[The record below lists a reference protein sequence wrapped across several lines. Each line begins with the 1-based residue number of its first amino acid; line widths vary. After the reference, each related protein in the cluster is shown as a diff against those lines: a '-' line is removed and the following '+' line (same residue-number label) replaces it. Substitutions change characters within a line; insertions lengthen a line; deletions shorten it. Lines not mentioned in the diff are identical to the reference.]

1 MRLIRYNV
9 WGLWHVRNLCKHLY
23 NNFTA
28 EWGGAFGMKYDF
40 RVGDYVEDVTGRVG
54 YIQSI
59 CQCEQ
64 CKARGFYE
72 PFVLYTDGNG
82 DYITAYEYEKGFP
95 GYKRIGQYTFAQAV
109 QVPQSVQVPKIDKL
123 IYTDETAI
131 LWKLNELVD
140 AVNEL
145 RMRDAKES
153 KDD

>member
-1 MRLIRYNV
+1 
-9 WGLWHVRNLCKHLY
+9 
-23 NNFTA
+23 
-28 EWGGAFGMKYDF
+28 MKYDF

-72 PFVLYTDGNG
+72 PFILYKDGNS
-82 DYITAYEYEKGFP
+82 DCITVYEYEKGFP
-95 GYKRIGQYTFAQAV
+95 GYKRIGQYDFTKKAEDKDND
-109 QVPQSVQVPKIDKL
+109 KIEPL
-123 IYTDETAI
+123 ACETASDYSNE
-131 LWKLNELVD
+131 KLRKKINELVD

-145 RMRDAKES
+145 RMRDEKES

>member
-1 MRLIRYNV
+1 
-9 WGLWHVRNLCKHLY
+9 
-23 NNFTA
+23 
-28 EWGGAFGMKYDF
+28 MKYDF

-64 CKARGFYE
+64 CNVRSFYE
-72 PFVLYTDGNG
+72 PFVLYTDGNS
-82 DYITAYEYEKGFP
+82 DYITVYEYENGFP
-95 GYKRIGQYTFAQAV
+95 GYKRIGQYDFTKKAEDKDDD
-109 QVPQSVQVPKIDKL
+109 KIEPLD
-123 IYTDETAI
+123 YTERTLRETSSGAI
-131 LWKLNELVD
+131 LRAYMKKINELVD

>member
-1 MRLIRYNV
+1 
-9 WGLWHVRNLCKHLY
+9 
-23 NNFTA
+23 
-28 EWGGAFGMKYDF
+28 MKYDF
-40 RVGDYVEDVTGRVG
+40 RVGDYVEDVAGRVG

-72 PFVLYTDGNG
+72 PFVLYTDGNS
-82 DYITAYEYEKGFP
+82 DYITAYEYENGFP
-95 GYKRIGQYTFAQAV
+95 GYKRIGQYDFTKKAEDKDDD
-109 QVPQSVQVPKIDKL
+109 KIEPL
-123 IYTDETAI
+123 ACETASDYSNE
-131 LWKLNELVD
+131 KLRKKINELVD

>member
-1 MRLIRYNV
+1 
-9 WGLWHVRNLCKHLY
+9 
-23 NNFTA
+23 
-28 EWGGAFGMKYDF
+28 MKYDF

-72 PFVLYTDGNG
+72 PFVLYTDGNS
-82 DYITAYEYEKGFP
+82 DCITVYEYEKGLP
-95 GYKRIGQYTFAQAV
+95 GYKRIGQYDFTKKDNG
-109 QVPQSVQVPKIDKL
+109 KIEPLDYTERFIRNSTIDTTL
-123 IYTDETAI
+123 ISYMKKI
-131 LWKLNELVD
+131 NELVD

>member
-1 MRLIRYNV
+1 
-9 WGLWHVRNLCKHLY
+9 
-23 NNFTA
+23 
-28 EWGGAFGMKYDF
+28 MKYDF
-40 RVGDYVEDVTGRVG
+40 RVGDYVEDVAGRVG

-72 PFVLYTDGNG
+72 PFVLYTDGNS
-82 DYITAYEYEKGFP
+82 DYITAYEHENGFP
-95 GYKRIGQYTFAQAV
+95 GYKRIGQYDFTKKAEDKDDD
-109 QVPQSVQVPKIDKL
+109 KIEPL
-123 IYTDETAI
+123 ACETASDYSNE
-131 LWKLNELVD
+131 KLRKKINELVD

>member
-1 MRLIRYNV
+1 
-9 WGLWHVRNLCKHLY
+9 
-23 NNFTA
+23 
-28 EWGGAFGMKYDF
+28 MKYKF
-40 RVGDYVEDVTGRVG
+40 RIGDYVEDVTGRVG

-64 CKARGFYE
+64 CKVRGFYE
-72 PFVLYTDGNG
+72 PFVLYTDGNS
-82 DYITAYEYEKGFP
+82 DYITAYEYENGFP
-95 GYKRIGQYTFAQAV
+95 GYKRIGQYAFAQAV
-109 QVPQSVQVPKIDKL
+109 QSSKAAQVPKIAKL
-123 IYTDETAI
+123 IYTGETAI

>member
-1 MRLIRYNV
+1 
-9 WGLWHVRNLCKHLY
+9 
-23 NNFTA
+23 
-28 EWGGAFGMKYDF
+28 MKYEF
-40 RVGDYVEDVTGRVG
+40 HVGDYVEDVTGRVG

-72 PFVLYTDGNG
+72 PFVLYTDGNS
-82 DYITAYEYEKGFP
+82 DYITAYEYENGFP
-95 GYKRIGQYTFAQAV
+95 GYKRIGQYDFTKKAEDKDDD
-109 QVPQSVQVPKIDKL
+109 KIEPLD
-123 IYTDETAI
+123 YTERTLRETSSGAI
-131 LWKLNELVD
+131 LRAYMKKINELVD

>member
-1 MRLIRYNV
+1 
-9 WGLWHVRNLCKHLY
+9 
-23 NNFTA
+23 
-28 EWGGAFGMKYDF
+28 MKYDF

-72 PFVLYTDGNG
+72 PFVLYTDGNS
-82 DYITAYEYEKGFP
+82 DYITAYEYENGFP
-95 GYKRIGQYTFAQAV
+95 GYKRIGQYDFTEKDE
-109 QVPQSVQVPKIDKL
+109 SKIEPLD
-123 IYTDETAI
+123 YTERTLCETSSGAI
-131 LWKLNELVD
+131 LRSYMKKINELVD

>member
-1 MRLIRYNV
+1 
-9 WGLWHVRNLCKHLY
+9 
-23 NNFTA
+23 
-28 EWGGAFGMKYDF
+28 MKYDF
-40 RVGDYVEDVTGRVG
+40 RVGDYVEEATGRVG

-95 GYKRIGQYTFAQAV
+95 GYKRIGQYDFTDCAV
-109 QVPQSVQVPKIDKL
+109 GDIEPLMIEKPVSMYCGDGKTNSPSDYRRVALQDEFNDKVMKKI
-123 IYTDETAI
+123 
-131 LWKLNELVD
+131 NELVV

>member
-1 MRLIRYNV
+1 
-9 WGLWHVRNLCKHLY
+9 
-23 NNFTA
+23 
-28 EWGGAFGMKYDF
+28 MKYEF
-40 RVGDYVEDVTGRVG
+40 HVGDYVEDVTGRVG

-72 PFVLYTDGNG
+72 PFVLYTDGNS
-82 DYITAYEYEKGFP
+82 DCITVYEYERGFP
-95 GYKRIGQYTFAQAV
+95 GYKRIGQYDFTKKDEG
-109 QVPQSVQVPKIDKL
+109 KIEPL
-123 IYTDETAI
+123 ACETASDYSNE
-131 LWKLNELVD
+131 KLRKKINELVD

>member
-1 MRLIRYNV
+1 
-9 WGLWHVRNLCKHLY
+9 
-23 NNFTA
+23 
-28 EWGGAFGMKYDF
+28 MKYEF
-40 RVGDYVEDVTGRVG
+40 HIGDYVEDATGRVG

-95 GYKRIGQYTFAQAV
+95 GYKRIGQYDFTKKAED
-109 QVPQSVQVPKIDKL
+109 KIEPLAEEYIKSFPICKTTTTGNDSEWRSIDIGVVGKK
-123 IYTDETAI
+123 I
-131 LWKLNELVD
+131 NELVD

-153 KDD
+153 KNG

>member
-1 MRLIRYNV
+1 
-9 WGLWHVRNLCKHLY
+9 
-23 NNFTA
+23 
-28 EWGGAFGMKYDF
+28 MKYEF
-40 RVGDYVEDVTGRVG
+40 HVGDYVEDVTGRVG

-72 PFVLYTDGNG
+72 PFVLYTDGNS
-82 DYITAYEYEKGFP
+82 DCITVYEYEKGFQ
-95 GYKRIGQYTFAQAV
+95 GYKRIGQYAFAKKDEGKIEPLCEEYTKSFPLHKTARGVNSSEWRSIDIGAV
-109 QVPQSVQVPKIDKL
+109 GKKI
-123 IYTDETAI
+123 
-131 LWKLNELVD
+131 NELVD